1 MAEQERPDANEPRR
15 GHPNDPANWA
25 EAEVAGEHGT
35 TAMPSSLDEEEHPEV
50 NPQTPGGVARK
61 MRDEVAEGEGP
72 GDKLKRAAQE
82 LDRTVSGEYERREDP
97 TAAPRKR

>member
-1 MAEQERPDANEPRR
+1 MPDQERSDASEPRR

-25 EAEVAGEHGT
+25 EEEVAGEHGT
-35 TAMPSSLDEEEHPEV
+35 TAMPSSLEEEEHPEV

-61 MRDEVAEGEGP
+61 MKEEVAEGEDV
-72 GDKLKRAAQE
+72 GDKVKRAAQE
-82 LDRTVSGEYERREDP
+82 LDRTVSGEYERREDS